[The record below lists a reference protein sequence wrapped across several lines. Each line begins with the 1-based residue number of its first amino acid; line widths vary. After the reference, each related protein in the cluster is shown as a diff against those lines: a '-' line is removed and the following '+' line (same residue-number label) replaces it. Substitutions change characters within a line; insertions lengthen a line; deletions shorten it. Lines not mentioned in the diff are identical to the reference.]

1 MKIMV
6 NDSSAIV
13 RTETPHLNADI
24 KQLAQTLINNKSLD
38 SGTRAIL
45 RYGLEIDDPSLAD
58 LVRRVDAGE
67 RIIDD
72 HGFLQIDV

>member
-13 RTETPHLNADI
+13 RSETPHLSADI
-24 KQLAQTLINNKSLD
+24 KQRAQTLINNKSLD
-38 SGTRAIL
+38 SGTRAVL

-72 HGFLQIDV
+72 HGFLQIDE